1 MNDHVMPDSSPLVFS
16 TNYSLW
22 VAIVIA
28 VFVHIVITLEI
39 ELPKPEPETLS
50 RDIDVTLISAP
61 STEAP
66 EKAQFLAQENQLAS
80 GQQTSKPEPV
90 KQLET
95 PLEKMN
101 PAPPVKPAKVP
112 EKIKPLPPVKPSP
125 KVSEKIKLPPPV
137 KPIAKEPEKIKP
149 LPDVKPIDDSLPP
162 VSKSEIAQ
170 KILTQ
175 QKAEQKIVIPSNPNT
190 SSRPEIHQHLSAAML
205 QQQIIE
211 EASETTQRRPVSV
224 MQETTIKSVKQVS
237 AAHKNDVAA
246 YVIGFDD
253 KVERIGERNYP
264 AVAMKP
270 DFSATL
276 TLEVSIKLDG
286 SIHSMR
292 ITQSS
297 GNPELDEAAK
307 KIVRLSAPFP
317 PLSVALRGELDV
329 LVITRSWKFSDQS
342 GLITQ

>member
-1 MNDHVMPDSSPLVFS
+1 MNEHVMPDSSPLVFS

-28 VFVHIVITLEI
+28 VFVHIIITLEI

-61 STEAP
+61 TPEAP

-80 GQQTSKPEPV
+80 GEQTSKPEPV

-95 PLEKMN
+95 PLEKIN
-101 PAPPVKPAKVP
+101 PAPPVKPVVKAP
-112 EKIKPLPPVKPSP
+112 EKIKPLPPVKPMP

-149 LPDVKPIDDSLPP
+149 LPEVKPMEDRLPP
-162 VSKSEIAQ
+162 VSKAEIEQ

-190 SSRPEIHQHLSAAML
+190 SSRPETHQHLSAAML

-211 EASETTQRRPVSV
+211 EATETTQRPSV
-224 MQETTIKSVKQVS
+224 MQEKTIKSVNQVS
-237 AAHKNDVAA
+237 ANKSVAA
-246 YVIGFDD
+246 QYKRDWD
-253 KVERIGERNYP
+253 TKVERIGNLNYP
-264 AVAMKP
+264 EVATKAG
-270 DFSATL
+270 FSATL
-276 TLEVSIKLDG
+276 TMDVGIKIDG
-286 SIHSMR
+286 SIDSMR

-307 KIVRLSAPFP
+307 RIVRMSAPFP
-317 PLSVALRGELDV
+317 PLPTALRSELDV
-329 LVITRSWKFSDQS
+329 LKITRVWKFSDES
-342 GLITQ
+342 GLISQ